1 MLSASAAKTKM
12 LGSAVLLFAG
22 AATMLSSSDILSMT
36 GFGTHQRRLQGAT
49 VPLRR
54 LAATDYGNV
63 GPGYCASYNDPSVIG
78 SPNGIISPS
87 AEDCSAQCDAD
98 PTCVAFEYDDE
109 MASATEGGFYPCVLY
124 DTYEPGK
131 LEEYE
136 FATCYVKISFLDS
149 IGESYISVLGDPL
162 FTGFQGQVLKFE
174 GRDSAWYANL
184 ASPSLQWNLNFH
196 KVSLLQF
203 LRPLL
208 RIIAQEECF
217 YPGVF
222 IFLANINV
230 LTHVCHVSISHLH
243 ILLCL
248 LLCIFQFDQCP
259 AGEDMFVTSTSINL
273 LKEDGSADSILVTV
287 NGASPTQEDGLA
299 NGVLSIVVG
308 EQTIN
313 TPGDYRFD
321 DSGIRVVVHNTY
333 GACSRKW
340 YDYDKSIEAAATEH
354 KIVEGAATSPSHRR
368 LKAIEEP
375 VVDLL
380 EGNDEPSPLDLLLK
394 SQGKMLDPEE
404 CDAWISERVTNGDLF
419 DQRGGW
425 ATIYIMT
432 PLVNYHLEVR
442 QSDPET
448 SPCTYQS
455 LDTWISHITDE
466 LRAEEWRGIIGET
479 RTSKEDEN
487 GNPIMYDRLAILDYP
502 EDEAY
507 EVDGPFGTSFV
518 AKEAIS
524 TSVKLE

>member
-1 MLSASAAKTKM
+1 
-12 LGSAVLLFAG
+12 
-22 AATMLSSSDILSMT
+22 MT
-36 GFGTHQRRLQGAT
+36 F
-49 VPLRR
+49 
-54 LAATDYGNV
+54 
-63 GPGYCASYNDPSVIG
+63 
-78 SPNGIISPS
+78 
-87 AEDCSAQCDAD
+87 
-98 PTCVAFEYDDE
+98 
-109 MASATEGGFYPCVLY
+109 
-124 DTYEPGK
+124 
-131 LEEYE
+131 
-136 FATCYVKISFLDS
+136 
-149 IGESYISVLGDPL
+149 
-162 FTGFQGQVLKFE
+162 
-174 GRDSAWYANL
+174 
-184 ASPSLQWNLNFH
+184 
-196 KVSLLQF
+196 
-203 LRPLL
+203 
-208 RIIAQEECF
+208 
-217 YPGVF
+217 
-222 IFLANINV
+222 
-230 LTHVCHVSISHLH
+230 VCHVSISNSHT
-243 ILLCL
+243 LLCL
-248 LLCIFQFDQCP
+248 LLPVSQFDQCP
-259 AGEDMFVTSTSINL
+259 ADEDMFVTSSSINL

-287 NGASPTQEDGLA
+287 DGTAPTKEDGLG
-299 NGVLSIVVG
+299 NGVLSIVVD

-368 LKAIEEP
+368 LEAVDEP
-375 VVDLL
+375 VEEAAVDLL

-394 SQGKMLDPEE
+394 SQGKMLNPEE

-448 SPCTYQS
+448 SPCAYQS

-479 RTSKEDEN
+479 RTLKEDEN
-487 GNPIMYDRLAILDYP
+487 GNPIMYDRSAILDYS

>member
-1 MLSASAAKTKM
+1 MAL
-12 LGSAVLLFAG
+12 
-22 AATMLSSSDILSMT
+22 
-36 GFGTHQRRLQGAT
+36 TH
-49 VPLRR
+49 
-54 LAATDYGNV
+54 
-63 GPGYCASYNDPSVIG
+63 
-78 SPNGIISPS
+78 
-87 AEDCSAQCDAD
+87 
-98 PTCVAFEYDDE
+98 
-109 MASATEGGFYPCVLY
+109 
-124 DTYEPGK
+124 
-131 LEEYE
+131 
-136 FATCYVKISFLDS
+136 
-149 IGESYISVLGDPL
+149 PL
-162 FTGFQGQVLKFE
+162 FTIM
-174 GRDSAWYANL
+174 
-184 ASPSLQWNLNFH
+184 PSL
-196 KVSLLQF
+196 S
-203 LRPLL
+203 
-208 RIIAQEECF
+208 
-217 YPGVF
+217 
-222 IFLANINV
+222 
-230 LTHVCHVSISHLH
+230 
-243 ILLCL
+243 
-248 LLCIFQFDQCP
+248 IFQFDQCP
-259 AGEDMFVTSTSINL
+259 AGEDMFVTSSSINL

-287 NGASPTQEDGLA
+287 DDAASSDEDGLA
-299 NGVLSIVVG
+299 NGALSIAVG

-354 KIVEGAATSPSHRR
+354 KIVEGAAASPSHRR
-368 LKAIEEP
+368 RLKEQEVAEDEP

-380 EGNDEPSPLDLLLK
+380 EGNDDPSPLDLLLK
-394 SQGKMLDPEE
+394 SQGKMLNPEE

-479 RTSKEDEN
+479 RISKEDEN

-524 TSVKLE
+524 TSVKSE

>member
-1 MLSASAAKTKM
+1 MLPTAAGAAKMKL

-22 AATMLSSSDILSMT
+22 AAMMASSDLLPMA
-36 GFGTHQRRLQGAT
+36 GLFADGNQRRLQGAT
-49 VPLRR
+49 ASLRR
-54 LAATDYGNV
+54 LAQTDYGSV
-63 GPGYCASYNDPSVIG
+63 GNGYCDQALTSANVIG
-78 SPNGIISPS
+78 SAFGVASPS
-87 AEDCSAQCDAD
+87 PEDCSAKCDAD
-98 PTCVAFEYDDE
+98 PSCEAFEYDSDF
-109 MASATEGGFYPCVLY
+109 ATATSGFMPCVLY
-124 DTYEPGK
+124 DTYDPTLFSSYG
-131 LEEYE
+131 
-136 FATCYVKISFLDS
+136 ASTCYVKIDFLTS
-149 IGESYISVLGDPL
+149 IGENYVSVLGDPL
-162 FTGFQGQVLKFE
+162 FTGFKGQILKFE
-174 GRDSAWYANL
+174 GRDSGWYANL

-196 KVSLLQF
+196 K
-203 LRPLL
+203 
-208 RIIAQEECF
+208 
-217 YPGVF
+217 
-222 IFLANINV
+222 
-230 LTHVCHVSISHLH
+230 
-243 ILLCL
+243 
-248 LLCIFQFDQCP
+248 FDQCP
-259 AGEDMFVTSTSINL
+259 AGEDMFVTSSSINL
-273 LKEDGSADSILVTV
+273 LKEDGSAADSILVTV
-287 NGASPTQEDGLA
+287 DGAAPAQEAGLA
-299 NGVLSIVVG
+299 NGVLSIIVG

-368 LKAIEEP
+368 LKVAKEP
-375 VVDLL
+375 VVQEVAPIV
-380 EGNDEPSPLDLLLK
+380 EGQDEPSPLDLLLK
-394 SQGKMLDPEE
+394 SHGKMLDPDE
-404 CDAWISERVTNGDLF
+404 CDAWISERVANGDLF

-425 ATIYIMT
+425 ATVYIMT

-442 QSDPET
+442 QSDAET

-479 RTSKEDEN
+479 RTSKMDEA